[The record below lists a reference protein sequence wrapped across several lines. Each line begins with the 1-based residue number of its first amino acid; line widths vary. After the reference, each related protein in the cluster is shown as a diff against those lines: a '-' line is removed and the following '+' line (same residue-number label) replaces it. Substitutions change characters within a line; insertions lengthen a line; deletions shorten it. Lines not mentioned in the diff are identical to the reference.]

1 MDLVFLS
8 LQRLTLIITWP
19 RKLRIHLNSST
30 MPPPERSR
38 TRFQP
43 ATPLVEI
50 VGSAPRRRVLGSVNG
65 NAQDDRPLPSAKALS
80 KAPTKAPTKAS
91 PSLLT
96 KEEPPTLVSVMS
108 IDVLSLTLELMDDGR
123 GPLSLAVRQAAGGLS
138 SSCHTIHSV
147 AKEPLAKMHASF
159 DSLQK
164 DASHFCVRVGGGN
177 STWLCK
183 QRQVMQPNPRPY

>member
-1 MDLVFLS
+1 MTYRQKAKCTVTGS
-8 LQRLTLIITWP
+8 CIITWP

-30 MPPPERSR
+30 MPPPARSR

-50 VGSAPRRRVLGSVNG
+50 VGSSPRRRVLGSVSG

-80 KAPTKAPTKAS
+80 KAPTKAPTK
-91 PSLLT
+91 
-96 KEEPPTLVSVMS
+96 EEPPTLVSVMS
-108 IDVLSLTLELMDDGR
+108 IDVLSLTLELMDEGR

-138 SSCHTIHSV
+138 SSCHMIHSV

-159 DSLQK
+159 DSLRK